1 MSMHKR
7 TQSLRVKYASL
18 DSAFNKPEAESRHND
33 TEKRDGVALTGSVLS
48 GKISGPAHASWGV
61 ALVLRHVDG
70 FGGLFGFL

>member
-33 TEKRDGVALTGSVLS
+33 TEKKRWRRADGVSA
-48 GKISGPAHASWGV
+48 
-61 ALVLRHVDG
+61 
-70 FGGLFGFL
+70 